1 MFECKLGYQHT
12 VILLKRFIS
21 SLPSLR
27 LNILVNILST
37 EKLEIEL
44 DVDLMGKLKTKAD
57 AANKTPSEVVAELLR
72 EQLK

>member
-1 MFECKLGYQHT
+1 
-12 VILLKRFIS
+12 
-21 SLPSLR
+21 
-27 LNILVNILST
+27 VNILST

-57 AANKTPSEVVAELLR
+57 ATNKTPSEVVAELLR